1 MMRERDIRALSER
14 VFKRLDDDNLSTRE
28 RSRWEGVLTALEII
42 LGERAIL
49 SPQADAWI
57 WALGAQIEAKA
68 S

>member
-1 MMRERDIRALSER
+1 MMREPDIRALSDR
-14 VFKRLDDDNLSTRE
+14 VRQRLGDDILSARE

-49 SPQADAWI
+49 APSADAWA
-57 WALGAQIEAKA
+57 WALDGLEAQA